1 MNGRV
6 QQNIICIFIWSVLA
20 IIWKFLS
27 PKWLGIITLQ
37 VFTFKHLTFQCFNV
51 KSCKC
56 HYQCIWGP
64 LSSDEEPSLL
74 YSLNSD
80 HHYSVYKDCKRQHT
94 LAFASHQHWDFWLF
108 YWLLKSL
115 RKCYK
120 KNQLFLKG
128 QEKPLSRRSNDLYV
142 TIQSVFFIRKKKKW
156 SIFEASWS
164 KTFQKV
170 TLFNKTFV
178 SRRYFSNAKI
188 SC

>member
-142 TIQSVFFIRKKKKW
+142 TIQSVFFIRKKKNEAFLRPADPKHFKK
-156 SIFEASWS
+156 SLCSTKHLCPVAIFQM
-164 KTFQKV
+164 QK
-170 TLFNKTFV
+170 
-178 SRRYFSNAKI
+178 
-188 SC
+188 